1 MSSECCLMGLSIVEE
16 QTGTGLNGLGTL
28 RGSSRKQDRKQL
40 LPHFRPSQLAQDSSD
55 WCLSSYGHH
64 YIMPLL
70 VFSRTRKW
78 IHSMCSWTTVDHCDL
93 HSSSINNR
101 EVKGF
106 NTDIDLGPANA
117 AAQPWVGDW
126 IRFAMVQD
134 LESWLSLVDGVKM
147 GADSVSSP
155 YTPAFDWRHG
165 WQVGWSILVPCC
177 HHMQQDATWIR
188 EIVPGGKRFAG
199 HFHSSH
205 WQQPVYKTSD
215 RSH

>member
-1 MSSECCLMGLSIVEE
+1 
-16 QTGTGLNGLGTL
+16 
-28 RGSSRKQDRKQL
+28 
-40 LPHFRPSQLAQDSSD
+40 
-55 WCLSSYGHH
+55 
-64 YIMPLL
+64 
-70 VFSRTRKW
+70 
-78 IHSMCSWTTVDHCDL
+78 MCSWTTVDHCDL

-165 WQVGWSILVPCC
+165 WQVG
-177 HHMQQDATWIR
+177 
-188 EIVPGGKRFAG
+188 
-199 HFHSSH
+199 
-205 WQQPVYKTSD
+205 
-215 RSH
+215 